1 VRGVIREDVVKR
13 ALSAFMLLLAIGCA
27 DSPTSPTPVQTQ
39 PPPTQPGPT
48 VLQLNWNVTAASCAP
63 VTMPPAQPAFA
74 DATIVQSG
82 SAVTASW
89 PYQSRTLYAN
99 FVLENNVWA
108 LCSWDIADL

>member
-1 VRGVIREDVVKR
+1 MKR
-13 ALSAFMLLLAIGCA
+13 TLCAVMLLLAIGCS

-39 PPPTQPGPT
+39 PPPTQPGPA
-48 VLQLNWNVTAASCAP
+48 VLQLSWNVTAQSCAP

-74 DATIVQSG
+74 DATIVKRDD
-82 SAVTASW
+82 ARLTAAW

-108 LCSWDIADL
+108 LCSWDVADV